1 MPCSAMGFKRKS
13 RRTKSCKSRRTKS
26 CKSRRTKSCKSRRTK
41 SRKSRRTKSR
51 KSRRTK
57 SRKSKKEFSREAG
70 IIHNYKATESFGN
83 IPKKYIAKG
92 WWSDGGD
99 SGSSGEKYPH
109 SNWWYGPKK
118 NEKTM
123 VAGLKKYFDKLKDEG
138 IIVRHRIKTFNPSE

>member
-13 RRTKSCKSRRTKS
+13 RRTKSR
-26 CKSRRTKSCKSRRTK
+26 KSRRTK
-41 SRKSRRTKSR
+41 SRKSKRSR

-83 IPKKYIAKG
+83 MPKKYIAKG